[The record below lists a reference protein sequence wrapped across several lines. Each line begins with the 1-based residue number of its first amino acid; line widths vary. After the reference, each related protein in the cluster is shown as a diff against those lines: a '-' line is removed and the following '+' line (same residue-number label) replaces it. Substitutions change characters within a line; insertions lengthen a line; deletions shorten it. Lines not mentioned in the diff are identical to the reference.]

1 MSTQDELR
9 TSQQPQIE
17 PEPRFGSLTPW
28 LITVGLLL
36 LSVLSWWILA
46 DPKWSPV
53 GASQPAVDAV
63 LFWTILGFIFTGFT
77 FANWPFSKVRQPL
90 AGLLQVAADVAI
102 GFLAAWLF
110 SFVIGS
116 WDPTFSHSA
125 PGGVGFTA
133 TAFVVLIGFYSYA
146 LAAASWGGYPFEEVP
161 APLANVAQFFLGAF
175 ITLVGVVVLIY
186 PNFNATLAKNAPVA
200 LAPATGWV
208 YSSIV
213 IVIVAAMLWQN
224 WPWAPVVSR
233 HWRAAAALA
242 VTLGG
247 GVGLYY
253 LLRLVVLAITPAS
266 VKALPTFAAGL
277 QAAQLGVCFSLWAL
291 VVGLLFGPSRRFK
304 LGTAAV
310 RVSRT
315 VVVTALAIV
324 AYVIFMGFFAT
335 KVLHFPPL
343 SGSYGGSPLTW
354 IDWTILIVLWYTV
367 AFEKYGSTKA
377 AAAPAQAAGV
387 TGAAGSA
394 AAGTSA

>member
-1 MSTQDELR
+1 MSTHDELL
-9 TSQQPQIE
+9 TSQQQEIE
-17 PEPRFGSLTPW
+17 PVPRFGSLTPW
-28 LITVGLLL
+28 LITAGLIIV
-36 LSVLSWWILA
+36 SVVSWWALA
-46 DPKWSPV
+46 DPAWSPV

-77 FANWPFSKVRQPL
+77 FANWPFSKLHQPL

-116 WDPTFSHSA
+116 WDPTFSHST
-125 PGGVGFTA
+125 PGGAGFTA
-133 TAFVVLIGFYSYA
+133 TAFVVLIGFFSYA
-146 LAAASWGGYPFEEVP
+146 LAAASWGGYPFEDVP
-161 APLANVAQFFLGAF
+161 VPLASVAQFFLGAF
-175 ITLVGVVVLIY
+175 ITVVGVVVLIY
-186 PNFNATLAKNAPVA
+186 PNFNATLAKNAPLA

-224 WPWAPVVSR
+224 WPWSLVVNR
-233 HWRAAAALA
+233 HWRAAAALV

-253 LLRLVVLAITPAS
+253 LLRLIVLALTPGNI
-266 VKALPTFAAGL
+266 KAMPTFAAGL

-291 VVGLLFGPSRRFK
+291 VAGLLFGPSRRFK
-304 LGTAAV
+304 LGTMTA

-315 VVVTALAIV
+315 VVVAALAI
-324 AYVIFMGFFAT
+324 ATYVIFMGFFAT
-335 KVLHFPPL
+335 KALHFTPL

-354 IDWTILIVLWYTV
+354 IDWTILIVLWYAV
-367 AFEKYGSTKA
+367 AFEKYGSTRPVGKV
-377 AAAPAQAAGV
+377 AP
-387 TGAAGSA
+387 
-394 AAGTSA
+394 TSRHL